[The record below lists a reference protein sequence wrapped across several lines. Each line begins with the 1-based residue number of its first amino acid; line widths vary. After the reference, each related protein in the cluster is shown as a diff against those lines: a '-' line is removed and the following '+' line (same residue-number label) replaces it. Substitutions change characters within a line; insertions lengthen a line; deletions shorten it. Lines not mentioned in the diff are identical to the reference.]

1 MAQCVEYYYSWKK
14 EHKLASTL
22 AQVSGKKIKTCRE
35 GQGTGKRGQKPAGEL
50 CETPLCQ
57 EHVVPRPGEGAAD
70 AAQGFIV
77 LLLRK
82 TEFQSVTLTQQS
94 STATKMGFDS
104 VRTWFSSAGTLAGS
118 NQILSSL
125 LLANINNPDC
135 VDGDAAD
142 FQGSFAAS
150 QCTPQKGAAS
160 AVALL
165 KLSFPANR
173 NLVHRERLFW
183 VVETG

>member
-1 MAQCVEYYYSWKK
+1 M
-14 EHKLASTL
+14 
-22 AQVSGKKIKTCRE
+22 
-35 GQGTGKRGQKPAGEL
+35 
-50 CETPLCQ
+50 
-57 EHVVPRPGEGAAD
+57 
-70 AAQGFIV
+70 
-77 LLLRK
+77 
-82 TEFQSVTLTQQS
+82 TQQS
-94 STATKMGFDS
+94 STATKTGFDS

-118 NQILSSL
+118 NQILNSL

-135 VDGDAAD
+135 VGGDAAD